1 MVTMLV
7 ITTVQQSD
15 YLVAVIVIA
24 IVTDVS
30 RDSFR
35 MPPYPLPNDEKPL
48 DKGSSTTDSGVVT
61 SDIKMN
67 TMVGKK
73 YQPESNVCVD
83 SAAL

>member
-1 MVTMLV
+1 MLV
-7 ITTVQQSD
+7 ITIVQQSD
-15 YLVAVIVIA
+15 YLVAVIA

-35 MPPYPLPNDEKPL
+35 MPSYPLPNDEKPYAL